1 MIVSFKLNFQ
11 PLFWKALKEIKLA
24 SMLIFFFLIIRI
36 YQHCNYDYKW
46 KKNESDQKEH
56 AEWVGRARFSIKLFN
71 SVIGIISI
79 VF

>member
-1 MIVSFKLNFQ
+1 M
-11 PLFWKALKEIKLA
+11 
-24 SMLIFFFLIIRI
+24 
-36 YQHCNYDYKW
+36 
-46 KKNESDQKEH
+46 KKKSESDQKEH